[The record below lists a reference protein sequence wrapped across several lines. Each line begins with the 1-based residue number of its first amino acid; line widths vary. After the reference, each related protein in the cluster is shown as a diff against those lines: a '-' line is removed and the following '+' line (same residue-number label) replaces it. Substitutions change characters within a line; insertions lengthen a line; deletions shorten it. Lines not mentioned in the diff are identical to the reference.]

1 MKILSIDVGTINLA
15 QCLFD
20 WDSKK
25 ILHWECEGIPPEHS
39 SGIFP
44 SLRDH
49 LDNRPWIED
58 ADVVLIEKQPGFNK
72 RMKSVENFLQAYFV
86 IKYPDK
92 ETFLWDA
99 RLKLAGD
106 GDTYRK
112 RKKLSIERTREFL
125 MNDEN
130 NMEWRDLFKS
140 SKKKDDLADTVLQ
153 SLSWREKPGCAAPKV
168 PKARR
173 PTEHQRETRYSRSNL
188 VWLLKA
194 TPDAEL
200 VDNKRFMK
208 DLKRYYVNLEEL
220 KQLLEI

>member
-20 WDSKK
+20 WDSKT
-25 ILHWECEGIPPEHS
+25 ILQWECEGIPPEHS

-49 LDNRPWIED
+49 LDNRPWIEE
-58 ADVVLIEKQPGFNK
+58 ADIVLIEKQPGFNK
-72 RMKSVENFLQAYFV
+72 RMKGVENFLQAYFV
-86 IKYPDK
+86 IKHPQK

-112 RKKLSIERTREFL
+112 RKKLSIERTKEFLDGDETNAEWREF
-125 MNDEN
+125 
-130 NMEWRDLFKS
+130 FKK

-153 SLSWREKPGCAAPKV
+153 ALSWCGVTSAPTPK

-173 PTEHQRETRYSRSNL
+173 PTEHQEETRYSRSNL
-188 VWLLKA
+188 VWLMNNK
-194 TPDAEL
+194 PEDEL
-200 VDNKRFMK
+200 VGNKRFMK

-220 KQLLEI
+220 KTLLES